1 MKWCDMADIPKSQN
15 GLIEREA
22 TNDRDEAL
30 RFASKRPGTSAVSL
44 YRTRWLIAHNHLHA
58 IIHDGGSAEGK
69 WARYLAAL
77 RVAREVASH
86 PG

>member
-1 MKWCDMADIPKSQN
+1 MRDDISESQSDPF
-15 GLIEREA
+15 EREA

-30 RFASKRPGTSAVSL
+30 KLASKRPGTSAVSL

-58 IIHDGGSAEGK
+58 LVHDGGSTNEK
-69 WARYLAAL
+69 WAAYLVELRAAH
-77 RVAREVASH
+77 EIASR